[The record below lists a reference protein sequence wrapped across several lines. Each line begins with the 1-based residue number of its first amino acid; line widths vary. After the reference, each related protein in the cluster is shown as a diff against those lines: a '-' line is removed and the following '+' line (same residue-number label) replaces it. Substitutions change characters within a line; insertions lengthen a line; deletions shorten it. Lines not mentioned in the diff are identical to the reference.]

1 MNIEEG
7 KFYRTR
13 DGRKVGPM
21 QWSGQDEWPW
31 FDVPGSGICWMDDG
45 SPAKFTNSPQLVSE
59 WQDGPVR
66 TVTRK
71 EIVPGSYGCVVV
83 CNDGSVSAACDT
95 AAELRAAAAT
105 LIEIADALE
114 DV

>member
-21 QWSGQDEWPW
+21 SIKSPRLVW
-31 FDVPGSGICWMDDG
+31 VNGIEGDWYKKDGRRSSFTEQEDDLI
-45 SPAKFTNSPQLVSE
+45 KE